1 MSKYIP
7 FNITTDAG
15 KELWREMN
23 QHYGSV
29 VWGRVGDGIEA
40 VEAEM
45 RERIIKLLQE
55 AKSELEGHDSAECKC
70 RDYAKAYGWAIRD
83 IKGEEQ

>member
-1 MSKYIP
+1 MSEYIP

-15 KELWREMN
+15 KELWHEMN

-45 RERIIKLLQE
+45 RERIIALLE
-55 AKSELEGHDSAECKC
+55 TCCKTVFVRIVHSGERSELIAL
-70 RDYAKAYGWAIRD
+70 IN
-83 IKGEEQ
+83 GEK

>member
-1 MSKYIP
+1 MSEYIP

-45 RERIIKLLQE
+45 RERIIKLLEQQE
-55 AKSELEGHDSAECKC
+55 NREKWI
-70 RDYAKAYGWAIRD
+70 YATRNTVGTYSNTVEFLVSL
-83 IKGEEQ
+83 IKGENK